1 MSTKRKHQVVVGD
14 LRVTIFPWV
23 HPRSGKRGW
32 RFGWLDGE
40 RWRYKTCQVLED
52 AKVAAER
59 LLREKSAGGLVWS
72 GLSVERRRFLE
83 DVERLVGRGEEG
95 EVLAFLRSREKS
107 VEVGEA
113 VRRFVAWKVVE
124 AGQES
129 PYLRA
134 VRLILEDVAKEFS
147 GRGVG
152 TIETGELVRWWEKR
166 GEGCGAK
173 RRKDLRGA
181 VAAFWKWAKREGMVG
196 DGVTAAER
204 LPTPKVGA
212 GNRVVLTPEELL
224 AVLAT
229 VRKEWRAWVVLGA
242 FCGLR
247 PEEICP
253 RTAKLADKRG
263 LRCEEID
270 WEFGVVRVAAEVSKT
285 NRPRIVPLCEAGKV
299 WLGWAGIEPGMSGPV
314 CLKNPARAEELARV
328 GKLVWPGVG
337 WPKDALRHSFGSYRN
352 ALLRSLGQVAEEM
365 GTSET
370 MLHRHYHNPRT
381 KEEGVEWFSVRP
393 EMLAGG
399 VPNGSDERRVGGG
412 DSRGVWS
419 GEGGK
424 TRGNVRKAR

>member
-1 MSTKRKHQVVVGD
+1 MSTKRKQQVRVGD

-23 HPRSGKRGW
+23 HPGTKRKGW

-40 RWRYKTCQVLED
+40 RWRYKTCSVLED
-52 AKVAAER
+52 AKAAAEKM
-59 LLREKSAGGLVWS
+59 LREKAMGGVVWS
-72 GLSVERRRFLE
+72 GLSEGRRRFLS
-83 DVERLVGRGEEG
+83 DVARLVRPGDEA
-95 EVLAFLRSREKS
+95 EVLAFLENREKS

-129 PYLRA
+129 PYLRS
-134 VRLILEDVAKEFS
+134 VRLILSDVARVFA

-152 TIETGELVRWWEKR
+152 TIEAGELARWWEER

-196 DGVTAAER
+196 DGVTVAER

-212 GNRVVLTPEELL
+212 GDRVVLSPGELL
-224 AVLAT
+224 AVLGE
-229 VRKEWRAWVVLGA
+229 VRREWRAWVVLGA

-285 NRPRIVPLCEAGKV
+285 NRPRIVPLCETGKV
-299 WLGWAGIEPGMSGPV
+299 WLRWAGIEPGMSGPV
-314 CLKNPARAEELARV
+314 CLRNPARAEELNRL
-328 GKLVWPGVG
+328 GRLVWPGVG

-381 KEEGVEWFSVRP
+381 KEEGAEWFAVRP
-393 EMLAGG
+393 DGLA
-399 VPNGSDERRVGGG
+399 VSDPICSDLKRVTG
-412 DSRGVWS
+412 
-419 GEGGK
+419 
-424 TRGNVRKAR
+424 

>member
-1 MSTKRKHQVVVGD
+1 MSTKRKQQVRVGD

-23 HPRSGKRGW
+23 HPGTKKKGW

-40 RWRYKTCQVLED
+40 RWRYKTCGVLED
-52 AKVAAER
+52 AKVAAEKM
-59 LLREKSAGGLVWS
+59 LREKAMGGVVWS
-72 GLSVERRRFLE
+72 GLSEGRRRFLS
-83 DVERLVGRGEEG
+83 DVERLVRPGDEA
-95 EVLAFLRSREKS
+95 EVLAFLESRERS

-124 AGQES
+124 AGEET
-129 PYLRA
+129 PHLTT
-134 VRLILEDVAKEFS
+134 VRKALEEMAGAFA
-147 GRGVG
+147 GRGVAA
-152 TIETGELVRWWEKR
+152 IEAGELARWWEKR
-166 GEGCGAK
+166 GDGCGPK
-173 RRKDLRGA
+173 RRKDLRA
-181 VAAFWKWAKREGMVG
+181 ALVAFWRWAKREGAVG
-196 DGVTAAER
+196 DGVTVAER

-212 GNRVVLTPEELL
+212 GSRVVLSPGELL
-224 AVLAT
+224 AVLGE
-229 VRKEWRAWVVLGA
+229 VRREWRAWVVLGA

-247 PEEICP
+247 PEEVCP
-253 RTAKLADKRG
+253 SATKRAGKRG

-270 WEFGVVRVAAEVSKT
+270 WEFGVVRVAAEVSKV
-285 NRPRIVPLCEAGKV
+285 NRPRIVPLCEAGKD
-299 WLGWAGIEPGMSGPV
+299 WLRWAGIEPGMSGPV
-314 CLKNPARAEELARV
+314 CLRNPAVALELKRV

-337 WPKDALRHSFGSYRN
+337 WPQDALRHSFGSCRN
-352 ALLRSLGQVAEEM
+352 AVLRNLGQVAEEM

-412 DSRGVWS
+412 DSRGVGS
-419 GEGGK
+419 GESVK